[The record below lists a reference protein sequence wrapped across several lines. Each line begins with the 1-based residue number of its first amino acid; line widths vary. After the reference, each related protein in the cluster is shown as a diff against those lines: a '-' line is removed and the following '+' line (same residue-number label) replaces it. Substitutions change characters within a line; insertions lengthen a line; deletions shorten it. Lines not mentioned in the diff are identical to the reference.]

1 MKAWLQNHANRF
13 SFVGLSVAHLFFA
26 ASVTPSL
33 LPRHY
38 ATQGLM
44 SGLALAAGYGV
55 GVLSVL
61 AYKFFELPEPTGK
74 TQLYSKRTISVTVAI
89 TFVVCLRSMT
99 FWQNSIRTLMDM
111 SELESAYPIR
121 TALIAIVFGF
131 LLVVTGRFLITLLTI
146 VYVRLAQ
153 FLPRRVAA
161 TLSGLVIG
169 FGILFLVNG
178 VVGRGLL
185 VVADA
190 ISLKADEWIRET
202 DAQPEHEVACG
213 SQESLVAWN
222 SLGRMGK
229 DFLLDGP
236 TRENIS
242 SFWGSDAK
250 RPLRVFVGMRSRSTQ
265 RERAAL
271 ALEELKR
278 AGAFDRKLLVVAT
291 PTGTGWLD
299 PSAVDTL
306 EYLHAGDTAIVA
318 TQYSYLPSWITILV
332 DSQRSIRSARVL
344 FDTIYDYWTTL
355 PKDNRP
361 ELYLHG
367 LSLGALGSEVSA
379 SLYTVYEDPIQGA
392 VWSGPPFPSTQWNAI
407 CQSRDD
413 GSSAWLPKFDGGRF
427 VRFTAQ
433 ENSLRDGH
441 KRSWGPI
448 RNVYIQY
455 ASDPMVFFSL
465 DLWRRRPDWLT
476 DGHGPDVSDELR
488 WYPIIT
494 SLQVAFDLPMAT
506 SVPLGYGHNYSPK
519 SYLDAWI
526 DVTQPE
532 NWKEEQNQK
541 LLDAVSTPSRK
552 P

>member
-1 MKAWLQNHANRF
+1 MKVWLQNHVERF
-13 SFVGLSVAHLFFA
+13 SFVGLSVALLFFA

-44 SGLALAAGYGV
+44 SGLALAVGYAV
-55 GVLSVL
+55 GVVSVL
-61 AYKFFELPEPTGK
+61 AYRFFELPEPAGK
-74 TQLYSKRTISVTVAI
+74 TQLYFKRTISVTVAI
-89 TFVVCLRSMT
+89 TFIVCLRSMT
-99 FWQNSIRTLMDM
+99 YWQNSIRKLMEM
-111 SELESAYPIR
+111 PNLESAYPIR

-131 LLVVTGRFLITLLTI
+131 LLVVAGRLLVALLTG
-146 VYVRLAQ
+146 VYVRLVR
-153 FLPRRVAA
+153 FMPRRVAA
-161 TLSGLVIG
+161 TASGLVIG
-169 FGILFLVNG
+169 FGLLFLING
-178 VVGRGLL
+178 VVARGLL

-202 DAQPEHEVACG
+202 DEQPAAKDACG
-213 SQESLVAWN
+213 SIDSLVAWN

-236 TRENIS
+236 TEQEIA
-242 SFWGSDAK
+242 SFWGSEAK
-250 RPLRVFVGMRSRSTQ
+250 RPIRVFVGMRSRASEQ
-265 RERAAL
+265 ERAVL

-278 AGAFDRKLLVVAT
+278 SGAFDRKLLVVAT

-344 FDTIYDYWTTL
+344 FDTVYDHWTTL
-355 PKDNRP
+355 PKESRP

-392 VWSGPPFPSTQWNAI
+392 VWSGPPFPSSQWNAI
-407 CQSRDD
+407 RQSRDD
-413 GSSAWLPKFDGGRF
+413 GSSSWLPEFDGGRF

-433 ENSLRDGH
+433 QNALVDGH
-441 KRSWGPI
+441 PRSWGPI

-465 DLWRRRPDWLT
+465 DLWRRRPDWMT

-494 SLQVAFDLPMAT
+494 FLQVAFDLPMAT
-506 SVPLGYGHNYSPK
+506 SVPLGFGHNYSPK
-519 SYLDAWI
+519 SYLDAWVA
-526 DVTQPE
+526 VTQPDDWTE
-532 NWKEEQNQK
+532 DRSQQ
-541 LLDAVSTPSRK
+541 LLASSGK
-552 P
+552 